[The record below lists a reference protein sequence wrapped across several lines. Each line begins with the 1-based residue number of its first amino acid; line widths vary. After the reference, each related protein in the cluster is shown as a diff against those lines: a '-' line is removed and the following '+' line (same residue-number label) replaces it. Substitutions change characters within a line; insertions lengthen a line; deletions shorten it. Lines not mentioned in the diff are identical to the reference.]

1 MELSLGLTTRMLRF
15 SILLL
20 AGTAFGQQYTIST
33 VAGGAPPATP
43 VTALNASIGQP
54 RKLAISGSN
63 IYFSSGHSVFKIDGA
78 GSMTLVAGNSRAGF
92 SGDGGPAVSAQLN
105 APQGLA
111 LDAAGNLYIADSV
124 NNRVRMVDTQGI
136 ITTFAGNGTV
146 NPPSFWGDTGPATD
160 ASLHLPTGLAVDS
173 SGKVYIAVSA
183 DNTVRVVTTD
193 GVINIF
199 AGAGYKGYYGDYAKD
214 SISGIVS
221 NTGVAT
227 VAGLTNPQ
235 DIAIGP
241 SGSLLI
247 ADTGNATIRKVDST
261 GVITTISGNGN
272 VGISGDDVA
281 TTLAMVAPFGVA
293 VDSTGN
299 VYVAEYGSNRIRK
312 IDTAGKITTAIGDGN
327 QGFAG
332 DGGAPNKVEMSLPTS
347 VVVDSSGNLYFA
359 DSLNNRIRKLAGGN
373 VSTFAGN
380 GLFSRS
386 GDGNAA
392 AAAQLNT
399 PLGVAVGT
407 SIGSGI
413 APTFY
418 IADTANNVVRIVAN
432 GLISN
437 VAGTGT
443 AGSSGDQL
451 NGPQGLA
458 VDSAGSLYIADTQ
471 NNRVRKVSGGAISTV
486 AGSGT
491 AGFGGDGGAATS
503 AQLNA
508 PFGVAVD
515 AAGNLYIA
523 EFSNNRVRKVSTNGN
538 IGTLAGNGVSG
549 FSGDGLQ
556 ATSAQLNGPQGV
568 AVDSAGNVYI
578 ADTANNRVR
587 KVAANGVI
595 TTVAGNGAA
604 GFSGDGNSA
613 VNAQVGNPTAV
624 ATDSV
629 GNVYIADGS
638 ARVRKLFLSGL
649 ITTIAGTGTRGYSGD
664 GGSAPNAR
672 LNGPSS
678 LAVNAAGSIWVADT
692 LNNAVRLLQF
702 TGGGTTV
709 SAVTNGASNLN
720 GPVAPGEVVVIYGS
734 GLGPSPL
741 AQYQTDSN
749 GLVPTNV
756 GGTSV
761 YFNGVL
767 APVLY
772 ASANQVAAVAPFGI
786 VGSLAQM
793 YVQYQNVTSAPFNL
807 SVASQ
812 IPAIFTL
819 NGSGT
824 GQAAAIDNKDGS
836 INGAA
841 RPAKVGDF
849 VQLYITGAGQT
860 STSGT
865 DGLIN
870 AVPLPV
876 PIATVKVTIGGQTA
890 NVNFA
895 GGAPGAVAG
904 VIQVNAQIPSGITV
918 GGTVPVVV
926 QVGASNS
933 QPGVTIAVTN

>member
-1 MELSLGLTTRMLRF
+1 MLRF

-146 NPPSFWGDTGPATD
+146 NPPGFWGDTGPATD

-293 VDSTGN
+293 VDSAGN

-312 IDTAGKITTAIGDGN
+312 IDTSGKITTAAGDGN

-359 DSLNNRIRKLAGGN
+359 DSLNNRIRKLAGGT
-373 VSTFAGN
+373 VSTYAGN
-380 GLFSRS
+380 GVFSRS

-432 GLISN
+432 GVISN
-437 VAGTGT
+437 FAGTGT

-471 NNRVRKVSGGAISTV
+471 NNRVRKVANGVITTF

-870 AVPLPV
+870 AAPLPV

>member
-1 MELSLGLTTRMLRF
+1 MLRF
-15 SILLL
+15 SLLL
-20 AGTAFGQQYTIST
+20 VAGTAFAQQYTIST

-63 IYFSSGHSVFKIDGA
+63 VYFSSGNSVFRIDGA

-105 APQGLA
+105 SPQGLA

-124 NNRVRMVDTQGI
+124 NNRVRKVDTQGV
-136 ITTFAGNGTV
+136 ITTFAGNGSV
-146 NPPSFWGDTGPATD
+146 NPPGFWGDTGPATD

-193 GVINIF
+193 GIINIF
-199 AGAGYKGYYGDYAKD
+199 AGAGYKGYYGDYAAD
-214 SISGIVS
+214 SVTGKVT

-293 VDSTGN
+293 VDSAGN

-312 IDTAGKITTAIGDGN
+312 IDTSGKITTAVGDGS

-332 DGGAPNKVEMSLPTS
+332 DGGAPNKVEMNLPTS
-347 VVVDSSGNLYFA
+347 VVADSSGNLYFA

-380 GLFSRS
+380 GVFSRS

-392 AAAQLNT
+392 TAAQLNT
-399 PLGVAVGT
+399 PLGVAADTV
-407 SIGSGI
+407 SM
-413 APTFY
+413 Y
-418 IADTANNVVRIVAN
+418 LADTANNAVRRVAS
-432 GLISN
+432 GVITN
-437 VAGTGT
+437 VAGTGA
-443 AGSSGDQL
+443 AGSSGDGNAATGAQL

-471 NNRVRKVSGGAISTV
+471 NNRVRKVANGVISTV

-491 AGFGGDGGAATS
+491 AGFAGDGSAATG

-549 FSGDGLQ
+549 FSGDGGQ

-568 AVDSAGNVYI
+568 AVDSSGNVYI

-587 KVAANGVI
+587 KVAPNGVI

-604 GFSGDGNSA
+604 GFSGDGSAA
-613 VNAQVGNPTAV
+613 VNALVGNPTAV
-624 ATDSV
+624 AVDTV

-649 ITTIAGTGTRGYSGD
+649 ITTIAGTGARGYSGD
-664 GGSAPNAR
+664 GGSAPNAS
-672 LNGPSS
+672 LNGPSA
-678 LAVNAAGSIWVADT
+678 LAVNAAGSVWVADT

-709 SAVTNGASNLN
+709 NAVTNGASNLN
-720 GPVAPGEVVVIYGS
+720 GPVAAGEVVVIYGS

-741 AQYQTDSN
+741 AQYQADSN

-761 YFNGVL
+761 YVNGVA

-772 ASANQVAAVAPFGI
+772 ASANQVAAVMPFGI
-786 VGSLAQM
+786 AGSLTQL

-819 NGSGT
+819 NGSGA
-824 GQAAAIDNKDGS
+824 GQAAAINNKDGS

-841 RPAKVGDF
+841 SPAKVGDY

-860 STSGT
+860 SPSGT

-870 AVPLPV
+870 AAPLPV
-876 PIATVKVTIGGQTA
+876 PVGTVKVTIGGQTA

-904 VIQVNAQIPSGITV
+904 VIQVNAQIPDGVTT
-918 GGTVPVVV
+918 GGAVPVVV
-926 QVGASNS
+926 QVGTSNS
-933 QPGVTIAVTN
+933 QPGVTLALTN